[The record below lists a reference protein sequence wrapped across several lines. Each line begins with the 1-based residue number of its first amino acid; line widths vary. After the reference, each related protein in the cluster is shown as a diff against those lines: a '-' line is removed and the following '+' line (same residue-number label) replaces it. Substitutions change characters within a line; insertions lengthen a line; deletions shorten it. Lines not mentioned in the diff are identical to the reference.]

1 MAEARKY
8 KMQSNSLGRT
18 LAKCLFWRIFLIS
31 LSLCTSLFL
40 ASCGDAELEEK
51 AAKEEAERNATALR
65 IAAKKAEDAE
75 KAAQEAALDNPVAF
89 KCEKLEAV
97 LLKALNKPDGP
108 ISRREMLSLTNL
120 NVPKSEITDL
130 SGLHYAKNLVE
141 MNLRYNLVEDLSPLA
156 YMTNLLSLNV
166 ADNKFKDVTP
176 LTALTNLESLT
187 VSFNKLSVQQEAV
200 LEKAL
205 PNCEILF

>member
-1 MAEARKY
+1 
-8 KMQSNSLGRT
+8 MQTTSLVRT
-18 LAKCLFWRIFLIS
+18 LPTCFFYRLVLPSF
-31 LSLCTSLFL
+31 SLCATLFL
-40 ASCGDAELEEK
+40 ASCGDAELEEQ
-51 AAKEEAERNATALR
+51 AKRNEAEKNATALR
-65 IAAKKAEDAE
+65 IAAKEAEEAE
-75 KAAQEAALDNPVAF
+75 KAALEAALANPVAF

-97 LLKALNKPDGP
+97 LIKALNKPDGP
-108 ISRREMLSLTNL
+108 ISRREMLSLTSL

-130 SGLHYAKNLVE
+130 SGLHYANNLVE

-187 VSFNKLSVQQEAV
+187 VSFNKLSTKQEAV

>member
-1 MAEARKY
+1 
-8 KMQSNSLGRT
+8 MQTTSLVRT
-18 LAKCLFWRIFLIS
+18 LPTCFFYRLVLPSF
-31 LSLCTSLFL
+31 SLCATLFL
-40 ASCGDAELEEK
+40 ASCGDAELEEQ
-51 AAKEEAERNATALR
+51 AKRNEAEKNATALR
-65 IAAKKAEDAE
+65 IAAKEAEEAE
-75 KAAQEAALDNPVAF
+75 KAALEAAMENPVAF

-187 VSFNKLSVQQEAV
+187 VSFNKLSTKQEAV